1 MKQTK
6 KQLKLQIAQDRF
18 VKGLHKL
25 SEAFEKEAKAKV
37 IINYT
42 IKVSKR

>member
-1 MKQTK
+1 MKKKQTK
-6 KQLKLQIAQDRF
+6 SQIKIQLAQDKF

-25 SEAFEKEAKAKV
+25 SETFEKETKKKV

-42 IKVSKR
+42 IR

>member
-6 KQLKLQIAQDRF
+6 KQLKIQIAQDKF
-18 VKGLHKL
+18 VKGLHRL
-25 SEAFEKEAKAKV
+25 SETFEKETKAKV

-42 IKVSKR
+42 IKVPTK